1 MPLWFMMEVAFRIIK
16 FLTDKIDPYSL
27 HNVLWSSLIVS
38 MVVGVGFILAIRYS
52 LRRYDSVPRWKAL
65 KQAFETTVYFL
76 IIWFPMELFIC
87 GKILFCKKDMNW
99 GKTAHGLTLKSKGE
113 KENRQELELQEV

>member
-1 MPLWFMMEVAFRIIK
+1 MMEVIFRVIK
-16 FLTDKIDPYSL
+16 LFTDKIDPYSL

-38 MVVGVGFILAIRYS
+38 TAVGLGFFSLIRQS
-52 LRRYDSVPRWKAL
+52 LRRYDQVPRL
-65 KQAFETTVYFL
+65 SSIKQAFETTIYFL

-99 GKTAHGLTLKSKGE
+99 GKTTHGLVMEEECK
-113 KENRQELELQEV
+113 QEDNKIDSELQVVN